1 MEDKKQL
8 SVEERLDLLEKS
20 LTEKD
25 NTIKELQTKNA
36 ELTTKLNNFRID
48 GLTKQV
54 DPTPVKVEEDIE
66 FDFDMQCIYTI

>member
-1 MEDKKQL
+1 MEDKKL

-20 LTEKD
+20 ITEKD

-66 FDFDMQCIYTI
+66 FDFDM

>member
-66 FDFDMQCIYTI
+66 FDFDM